1 MPRRKNN
8 TRSLLKQVA
17 VLGALVVT
25 KKLLDKTGSHEP
37 ELKHDDHHHLER
49 KLAITAVIYH
59 AIGIFYNE

>member
-1 MPRRKNN
+1 MPRRKTN

-25 KKLLDKTGSHEP
+25 KKLLDKTGSNAP
-37 ELKHDDHHHLER
+37 ELKHDDRHLER

-59 AIGIFYNE
+59 AIGIIYNE

>member
-17 VLGALVVT
+17 VLGALVIT

-37 ELKHDDHHHLER
+37 ELKHDDRHLER